1 MVSGRV
7 GTYRRCMADIGKL
20 LGQNFRAIRRRRN
33 MTQEE
38 FSEKIGM
45 TQGRVSELENAKGW
59 RQVAELADRL
69 EKAGINPMEM
79 FEAAQVSPEAIE
91 IADLAERVDPATR
104 TAVLVLLRGQAAR
117 AVAAS

>member
-1 MVSGRV
+1 MVGKTA
-7 GTYRRCMADIGKL
+7 GKYRRCMADIGKL
-20 LGQNFRAIRRRRN
+20 LGQNFRAIRRRRGL
-33 MTQEE
+33 TQEE

-59 RQVAELADRL
+59 RAMAELAERL
-69 EKAGINPMEM
+69 EKAGINPMEI
-79 FEAAQVSPEAIE
+79 FEPAQASPEALE
-91 IADLAERVDPATR
+91 IAELAEKVDPATR